1 MIKIPVR
8 PGVITLLQVL
18 KLSGV
23 ADVGSDAQQLVVDG
37 FVSVNGLKESRK
49 RRKLSVGDQIQI
61 RAPRLKVHLKL
72 VEKSDTTDEPA

>member
-1 MIKIPVR
+1 RLPF
-8 PGVITLLQVL
+8 LLKMQRYL
-18 KLSGV
+18 RRLPTSEPS
-23 ADVGSDAQQLVVDG
+23 ACNG